1 MAVDTIQLV
10 FGTSNEVLFLSIAV
24 LSLRI
29 FVGVL
34 FIIHGMPKLFNKDA
48 RKMMRDSFKSLGIP
62 YTLFDS
68 VALLEFLGGIALI
81 IGLLTKIASLL
92 FTFEMIGTIILYIT
106 KLYNAPMPRGALEP
120 MFKATKGY
128 MFGWELDTVLLAS
141 SLTLFLIGPGMF
153 SIDNIVFLMLR

>member
-24 LSLRI
+24 LFLRI

-62 YTLFDS
+62 YALFDS
-68 VALLEFLGGIALI
+68 VALLEFLGGIALL
-81 IGLLTKIASLL
+81 IGLLTKIAGLL
-92 FTFEMIGTIILYIT
+92 FTFEMIGTTILYIT

-141 SLTLFLIGPGMF
+141 SLTLFLIGPGIF
-153 SIDNIVFLMLR
+153 SIDNIVFLMLK